1 MDYNPG
7 VMPQDCNGA
16 GDMSRSRHML
26 LTVLF
31 IIMALLAGITHAA
44 DNDADGAGTKAASVA
59 GQESADAAGSD
70 KGYPEI
76 FTYENVVA
84 LTFDD
89 GPGRLT
95 EELLDGLK
103 ERNVRATFFLVGE
116 NIEGNEAV
124 VKRMYEE
131 GHLIGNHTFS
141 HVQLTAVPE
150 AQALDEVNDANAAI
164 EAVTGVRPYYIRP
177 PYGMISQCMSEEI
190 DMQCVLWTVDPED
203 WNTSD
208 CNAVVRHVVKNA
220 KNGDII
226 LMHDIFDSS
235 VTAALEIVDRLKERG
250 YVFVTAD
257 QLILD

>member
-1 MDYNPG
+1 
-7 VMPQDCNGA
+7 
-16 GDMSRSRHML
+16 MSRHRNIL
-26 LTVLF
+26 LMVVFVVMAVLAC
-31 IIMALLAGITHAA
+31 IPAENINTDNKYISSAWNGTADVAEETDAGA
-44 DNDADGAGTKAASVA
+44 DADL
-59 GQESADAAGSD
+59 
-70 KGYPEI
+70 GYPEVY
-76 FTYENVVA
+76 TYENVVA

-89 GPGRLT
+89 GPGQST
-95 EELLDGLK
+95 EKLLDGLK
-103 ERNVRATFFLVGE
+103 ERNVKATFFLVGE
-116 NIEGNEAV
+116 NIEGNEEI
-124 VKRMYEE
+124 VKRMYDE

-141 HVQLTAVPE
+141 HVQLTAVSE
-150 AQALDEVNDANAAI
+150 GKALEEVNETNEAI
-164 EAVTGVRPYYIRP
+164 KAITGVRPYYIRP
-177 PYGMISQCMSEEI
+177 PYGMLSSCMAEEI

-208 CNAVVRHVVKNA
+208 CGAVVRHVVKNA

>member
-1 MDYNPG
+1 
-7 VMPQDCNGA
+7 
-16 GDMSRSRHML
+16 MSRRRQML

-31 IIMALLAGITHAA
+31 IIMAVLACIPAEGLYTDEGAA
-44 DNDADGAGTKAASVA
+44 AVMQDNTDDVA
-59 GQESADAAGSD
+59 GVSKTIDTVMENP
-70 KGYPEI
+70 KI

-89 GPGRLT
+89 GPGRST

-103 ERNVRATFFLVGE
+103 ERNVKATFFLVGE
-116 NIEGNEAV
+116 NIEGHEDI
-124 VKRMYEE
+124 VKRMYDE

-150 AQALDEVNDANAAI
+150 GKALEEVNETNDAI

-177 PYGMISQCMSEEI
+177 PYGMISSCMAEEI

-208 CNAVVRHVVKNA
+208 CGAVVRHVVKDA

-235 VTAALEIVDRLKERG
+235 VTAALEIVDRLKEKG

>member
-1 MDYNPG
+1 
-7 VMPQDCNGA
+7 
-16 GDMSRSRHML
+16 MSRHRNIL
-26 LTVLF
+26 LMVVFVVMAVLAC
-31 IIMALLAGITHAA
+31 IPAENINA
-44 DNDADGAGTKAASVA
+44 DNKYISIAWNGTADVAEETDAGADADP
-59 GQESADAAGSD
+59 
-70 KGYPEI
+70 GYPKVY
-76 FTYENVVA
+76 TYENVVA

-89 GPGRLT
+89 GPGQST
-95 EELLDGLK
+95 EKLLDGLK
-103 ERNVRATFFLVGE
+103 ERNVKATFFLVGE
-116 NIEGNEAV
+116 NIEGNEDI
-124 VKRMYEE
+124 VKRMYDE

-150 AQALDEVNDANAAI
+150 AQALDEVNDTNAAI

-220 KNGDII
+220 RNGDII